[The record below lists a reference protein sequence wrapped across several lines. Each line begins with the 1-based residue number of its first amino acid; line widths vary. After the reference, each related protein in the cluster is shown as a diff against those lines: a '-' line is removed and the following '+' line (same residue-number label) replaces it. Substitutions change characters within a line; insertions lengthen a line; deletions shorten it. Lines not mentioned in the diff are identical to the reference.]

1 MSELSI
7 ASEISELRRM
17 SRWLARETSTLG
29 LPETVR
35 QDLDVCANEVVMNVI
50 SHAFD
55 GDGPHEILLSIA
67 RAPNELQ
74 LAIEDEGSP
83 FNPLAHPEHAPPASL
98 ESRGSAT
105 GSSPLTPCFPRWD
118 GCLRTGWGSHR
129 RAMIPAFIS
138 IRSRICGA
146 TRRRRKGVRNER
158 AAPARQDAIRARAL
172 MRRN

>member
-1 MSELSI
+1 
-7 ASEISELRRM
+7 M

-35 QDLDVCANEVVMNVI
+35 QDLDVCANEAVMNVI

-98 ESRGSAT
+98 DDACVGGLGIKLIRRLVPNSHYERRGNRNVLT
-105 GSSPLTPCFPRWD
+105 LIFPL
-118 GCLRTGWGSHR
+118 
-129 RAMIPAFIS
+129 A
-138 IRSRICGA
+138 
-146 TRRRRKGVRNER
+146 
-158 AAPARQDAIRARAL
+158 
-172 MRRN
+172 